1 MKSPALIYLITRAHG
16 LSTHLLIQ
24 DDYKT
29 LIKSKDLISLV
40 EYLLKS
46 DYGSEISKIPGERLN
61 VSSLNQVI
69 YSVLISRFYHLIN
82 IAPSDVKKFLELYAE
97 RFIIE
102 NIKRILR
109 AKHSST
115 KISSEALIPIPRE
128 YALINFPAMIESI
141 TLQDSLELLKATKYY
156 QILDWLSLYR
166 KYEIITILESALDK
180 IYFEKIWKETD
191 KLPDKR
197 ETKMMIGSEIDLRN
211 INMILDL
218 RARDIS
224 PETILSVSFKPV
236 RLRDEDINQMSRARF
251 DTIPD
256 ILARTPYQ
264 SLAQRLKEAI
274 ESKKLEKIDYI
285 IADEI
290 YNQIKT
296 IMVRYPNSFSFVI
309 GYLIM
314 TEIEAHNLIALIT
327 AKELGLKE
335 DEIKE
340 ILHT

>member
-1 MKSPALIYLITRAHG
+1 MKSPALVYLITRAHG
-16 LSTHLLIQ
+16 LSTHLLVQ
-24 DDYKT
+24 DNYRT
-29 LIKSKDLISLV
+29 LIKSKDLTSLI

-46 DYGSEISKIPGERLN
+46 DYGSEISKIPSEKLN
-61 VSSLNQVI
+61 VLTLSQVV

-97 RFIIE
+97 RFVVE

-109 AKHSST
+109 AKHSLT
-115 KISSEALIPIPRE
+115 KITSETLIPIPRE
-128 YALINFPAMIESI
+128 YVLINFPAMIEST

-156 QILDWLSLYR
+156 QILNWFSLYR
-166 KYEIITILESALDK
+166 KHGIITILESALDK

-191 KLPDKR
+191 RLPDSR
-197 ETKMMIGSEIDLRN
+197 ETKMIIGSEIDLRN
-211 INMILDL
+211 INLIIDL

-224 PETILSVSFKPV
+224 PETILSVSLRPV
-236 RLRDEDINQMSRARF
+236 RLKDEDIAQMSRARL
-251 DTIPD
+251 DAIPD
-256 ILARTPYQ
+256 ILTRTPYQ
-264 SLAQRLKEAI
+264 NLAQRLKEAI
-274 ESKKLEKIDYI
+274 ESKKLEKIDHI

-290 YNQIKT
+290 YNQAKI

-314 TEIEAHNLIALIT
+314 SEIEAHNLIALIT

-335 DEIKE
+335 DEIRE
-340 ILHT
+340 ALHI